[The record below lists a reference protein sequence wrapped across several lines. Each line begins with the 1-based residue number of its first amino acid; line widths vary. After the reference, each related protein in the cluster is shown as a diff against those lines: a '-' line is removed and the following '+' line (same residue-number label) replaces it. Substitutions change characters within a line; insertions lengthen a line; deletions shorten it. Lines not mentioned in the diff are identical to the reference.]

1 MDKTKD
7 KLPVIPVRLPPQA
20 RGEASFGR
28 DELDELKAHY
38 GGLPINTLV
47 QMALRLL
54 HRSVFPERYHTPQ
67 DSVPKTSSNSNPQG
81 KVPVSKRKTK

>member
-28 DELDELKAHY
+28 DELEELKAHY

-54 HRSVFPERYHTPQ
+54 HRSVFPERYQAPQ
-67 DSVPKTSSNSNPQG
+67 DSDPRTSSNSNPHG
-81 KVPVSKRKTK
+81 KVPVSRRNPK